1 MVTVKQPCFILF
13 PVAKLSEKCNWQ
25 PLKTELCSSDASSGV
40 QTVHVHV
47 RSLLLLFPTN
57 LLILIQNNIHYI
69 ITLDID
75 WAIYCQHVAVIKTCF
90 AHPSPGKMFLQ
101 IWTVG
106 SEIWVVKSKH
116 VKGFAYVL
124 FCSCSKLTVRA
135 SCVLLAAWPQQAAA
149 AHLHHLS
156 SRWRLKGPKE
166 IISSRSCKH
175 SMTKWYSAQAEMY
188 STLNDLKQVLSE

>member
-1 MVTVKQPCFILF
+1 MFYPFPCGKTVWKMQLATFENWTLLLRCFIWCANCACSCTVTIAALSH
-13 PVAKLSEKCNWQ
+13 KLCNKHTLGYWFKITYIILLHWTLTGPFIASTLQSSRHVLPTRHLEKCSFKFGLWGRRFG
-25 PLKTELCSSDASSGV
+25 LKN
-40 QTVHVHV
+40 
-47 RSLLLLFPTN
+47 PN
-57 LLILIQNNIHYI
+57 
-69 ITLDID
+69 
-75 WAIYCQHVAVIKTCF
+75 
-90 AHPSPGKMFLQ
+90 
-101 IWTVG
+101 
-106 SEIWVVKSKH
+106 

-149 AHLHHLS
+149 AHWHRLS